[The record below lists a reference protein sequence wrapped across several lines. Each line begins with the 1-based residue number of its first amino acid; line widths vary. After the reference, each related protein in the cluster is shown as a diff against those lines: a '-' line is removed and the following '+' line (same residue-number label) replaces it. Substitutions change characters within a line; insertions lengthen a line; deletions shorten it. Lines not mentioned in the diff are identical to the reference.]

1 MRQLTSSSSDKR
13 LNVPTFPMGLDKTIS
28 TALKGGTQ
36 PDALGMLP
44 EGFTGSGTSDEAMVV
59 ELHRRLDEQNKELEQ
74 RNNVV
79 SALQRNFESLSTLC
93 MTERN
98 ENKNLKKFN
107 ESLRKENQEFV
118 DKVTSL
124 NNRIALLE
132 KDSEALIKEKKRSTK
147 LNEENQYQKM
157 QIESLNKQLDRKS

>member
-1 MRQLTSSSSDKR
+1 
-13 LNVPTFPMGLDKTIS
+13 
-28 TALKGGTQ
+28 
-36 PDALGMLP
+36 
-44 EGFTGSGTSDEAMVV
+44 
-59 ELHRRLDEQNKELEQ
+59 
-74 RNNVV
+74 
-79 SALQRNFESLSTLC
+79 

-98 ENKNLKKFN
+98 ENKNLKKLN

-147 LNEENQYQKM
+147 LNEEN
-157 QIESLNKQLDRKS
+157 

>member
-1 MRQLTSSSSDKR
+1 
-13 LNVPTFPMGLDKTIS
+13 
-28 TALKGGTQ
+28 
-36 PDALGMLP
+36 
-44 EGFTGSGTSDEAMVV
+44 
-59 ELHRRLDEQNKELEQ
+59 
-74 RNNVV
+74 
-79 SALQRNFESLSTLC
+79 

-147 LNEENQYQKM
+147 LNEEN
-157 QIESLNKQLDRKS
+157 